1 MNLNLYYI
9 ELQKFMYEPSYRDLS
24 AVYAYYFTLGNLN
37 TDIGSK
43 FALISLICYLT
54 FRVRKKNPKAT
65 CLQVI
70 NKITEKDKA
79 KHDEKFIQGLSI
91 ICEDFMRNTS
101 EFLTFE
107 LKTQKE
113 IISKIKEIMNTW
125 LPF

>member
-1 MNLNLYYI
+1 
-9 ELQKFMYEPSYRDLS
+9 MYEPSYRDLS

-54 FRVRKKNPKAT
+54 FRVRQKNPKVT

-79 KHDEKFIQGLSI
+79 KHDERFIQGLSI
-91 ICEDFMRNTS
+91 VCEDFMRNTS
-101 EFLTFE
+101 EFLTFD

>member
-1 MNLNLYYI
+1 
-9 ELQKFMYEPSYRDLS
+9 MYEPSYRDLS

-54 FRVRKKNPKAT
+54 HKVRQKNPKVT

-70 NKITEKDKA
+70 NKIIEKDKI
-79 KHDEKFIQGLSI
+79 KRDERFIQGLSI
-91 ICEDFMRNTS
+91 ICEDFMRNTT
-101 EFLTFE
+101 EYLTFD
-107 LKTQKE
+107 LKTQKA
-113 IISKIKEIMNTW
+113 IISKIKEIMDTW

>member
-1 MNLNLYYI
+1 MNLNLYYV
-9 ELQKFMYEPSYRDLS
+9 ELQKSMYEPSYRDLS

-54 FRVRKKNPKAT
+54 YKVRKKNPKVT

-70 NKITEKDKA
+70 NKITENDKA
-79 KHDEKFIQGLSI
+79 KHDERFIQGLSI

>member
-1 MNLNLYYI
+1 
-9 ELQKFMYEPSYRDLS
+9 MYEPSYRDLS
-24 AVYAYYFTLGNLN
+24 AVYAYYFSLGHLN

-54 FRVRKKNPKAT
+54 SKVRKKTPKAT
-65 CLQVI
+65 CLQII

-79 KHDEKFIQGLSI
+79 KHDERFIQGLSI

-101 EFLTFE
+101 EFLIFD

-113 IISKIKEIMNTW
+113 IVSKIKEIMNTW

>member
-9 ELQKFMYEPSYRDLS
+9 ELQKFMYEPSYRDLLG
-24 AVYAYYFTLGNLN
+24 VYGYYFTLGNLN

-54 FRVRKKNPKAT
+54 SKVRKKNPKAT

-70 NKITEKDKA
+70 NKIIEKDKA
-79 KHDEKFIQGLSI
+79 KHDERFIQGLSI
-91 ICEDFMRNTS
+91 VCEDFMRNTS

-113 IISKIKEIMNTW
+113 IISKIKEILNTW